1 MSDVFDQVEEELR
14 SARYFRWARTW
25 LPVIGG
31 VLLIALVIAL
41 SFWGW
46 ESWQTSKA
54 DKASAAYDR
63 GLESLQANNPVTA
76 DAAFVQAVKE
86 GNGAYKALALM
97 QRSGIALNDH
107 RDAEALTL
115 MDEAAKAAHDPLL
128 SDIAALKAAWMA
140 MDTNASLEDVQARLK
155 PLAGDK
161 RPFKAYAR
169 EAQAMALLQHGKG
182 AEARDILLLLKNDL
196 DVPQDVGQRA
206 GAALDQIDSGTA
218 AAIPAILRAAAAVP
232 ATPAPALPG
241 AASPTS
247 AAAPAPRP

>member
-14 SARYFRWARTW
+14 SARYIRWARTW
-25 LPVIGG
+25 LPVVGG
-31 VLLIALVIAL
+31 VLLVALVVAL

-46 ESWQTSKA
+46 QNWQTSKA

-97 QRSGIALNDH
+97 QRSGIALNDS
-107 RDAEALTL
+107 RAAEALKL
-115 MDEAAKAAHDPLL
+115 MDEAAKASHDPLL
-128 SDIAALKAAWMA
+128 SDIAALKAAWIA
-140 MDTNASLEDVQARLK
+140 MDTNASLEDIQARLK

-169 EAQAMALLQHGKG
+169 EAQALVLMQHGKG
-182 AEARDILLLLKNDL
+182 SEARDILLLLKNDL
-196 DVPQDVGQRA
+196 DAPQDVAQRA

-218 AAIPAILRAAAAVP
+218 AAIPGIIDMAAHLPPPSAVP
-232 ATPAPALPG
+232 APQPTAPAQ
-241 AASPTS
+241 
-247 AAAPAPRP
+247 RP

>member
-14 SARYFRWARTW
+14 SARYIRWARTW

-31 VLLIALVIAL
+31 VLLIALVVAL

-46 ESWQTSKA
+46 QNWQTAKA

-76 DAAFVQAVKE
+76 DAAFLQAVKE
-86 GNGAYKALALM
+86 GNGAYKAMALM

-107 RDAEALTL
+107 RDAEALKL
-115 MDEAAKAAHDPLL
+115 MDEAAKAARDPLL

-169 EAQAMALLQHGKG
+169 EAQAMVLLQHGKG

-206 GAALDQIDSGTA
+206 AAALDQIDSGTA
-218 AAIPAILRAAAAVP
+218 AAIPGINDAAAHLPPPP
-232 ATPAPALPG
+232 AAPTPQPTAPAQ
-241 AASPTS
+241 
-247 AAAPAPRP
+247 RP

>member
-14 SARYFRWARTW
+14 SARYIRWARTW

-31 VLLIALVIAL
+31 VLMVALVVAL

-46 ESWQTSKA
+46 QNWQTSKA

-63 GLESLQANNPVTA
+63 GLESLTANNPVTA

-97 QRSGIALNDH
+97 QRSGIALSDH

-115 MDEAAKAAHDPLL
+115 MDEAAKASHDPLI

-140 MDTNASLEDVQARLK
+140 MDASASLEDIQARLK
-155 PLAGDK
+155 PLAADK

-169 EAQAMALLQHGKG
+169 EAQAMVLLQHGKG

-196 DVPQDVGQRA
+196 DAPQDVAQRA

-218 AAIPAILRAAAAVP
+218 AAIPGITDMAAH
-232 ATPAPALPG
+232 LP
-241 AASPTS
+241 PP
-247 AAAPAPRP
+247 AAAPASAAPAPQSAAPAQRP